1 MDNSSFQAPPK
12 SVWGS
17 MSGKIERLE
26 RVTNSLSNWLSWV
39 AGAGLV
45 AMIGLIVADI
55 IGIKFFNWPVPGAIE
70 MVGFLGVVVTAFA
83 IAYTQVLR
91 GHIQVEFFVMRLP
104 RRVRASVTA
113 FVSLLGV
120 ALFALLAWRSYDFAL
135 VLQSTGEVSMTQR
148 IPFYPFVHAIAF
160 CCIPVCLILLT
171 EFLKSVAKAAQK

>member
-1 MDNSSFQAPPK
+1 MDNSKFLGTLK
-12 SVWGS
+12 ERLGF
-17 MSGKIERLE
+17 MSGKIDCLE
-26 RVTNSLSNWLSWV
+26 RFIKSLSNWLSWV

-70 MVGFLGVVVTAFA
+70 MVGFLGIVVTAFA

-104 RRVRASVTA
+104 RRVRASVAA

-135 VLQSTGEVSMTQR
+135 VLQGTGEVSMTQR

-160 CCIPVCLILLT
+160 CCIPVCLVLLV
-171 EFLKSVAKAAQK
+171 EFLKSVTEAVKK

>member
-1 MDNSSFQAPPK
+1 
-12 SVWGS
+12 

-45 AMIGLIVADI
+45 VMIGLIVADI

-113 FVSLLGV
+113 FVSLLGI

-135 VLQSTGEVSMTQR
+135 ALQSTGEVSMTQR

-160 CCIPVCLILLT
+160 CCIPVCLVLLT